1 MRKSIAIAAALAA
14 LAAGVAIAQT
24 PGSIVVPQT
33 QPATTPTPPA
43 INPAAAPAMAAAPGN
58 VLSATCSG
66 CHGQSGRS
74 VAEIPAING
83 KTALQIQTAMLEFKT
98 DRRPAT
104 VMNRHAKGF
113 SDEEIAILAAY
124 IAANWR

>member
-1 MRKSIAIAAALAA
+1 MRKALALAATFAA
-14 LAAGVAIAQT
+14 LAAGIAIAQT
-24 PGSIVVPQT
+24 PGPIVTPQT
-33 QPATTPTPPA
+33 TPAATPTPPVA
-43 INPAAAPAMAAAPGN
+43 NPATAAGPVPGN
-58 VLSATCSG
+58 VLAATCSG
-66 CHGQSGRS
+66 CHGVGGRS
-74 VAEIPAING
+74 VAEIPSING

-113 SDEEIAILAAY
+113 TDEEIATLSAY

>member
-1 MRKSIAIAAALAA
+1 MRNALAIAATFAA
-14 LAAGVAIAQT
+14 LAAGIAIAQT
-24 PGSIVVPQT
+24 P
-33 QPATTPTPPA
+33 TPPPA
-43 INPAAAPAMAAAPGN
+43 NPAAAAMAPAPGN

-66 CHGQSGRS
+66 CHGPAGRS

-98 DRRPAT
+98 DRRPST

-113 SDEEIAILAAY
+113 SDEEIATLAAY
-124 IAANWR
+124 ISANWR